1 MESHNRNMKDTF
13 KIGEWVYDPET
24 LVVRYG
30 EDEYEVD
37 LEQCTTSA
45 QMSDWIFQFASK
57 SWATSKAVGDLVK
70 ILHRLL
76 HPQANL
82 CSGGE
87 EQGPLPKADALR
99 KLIGKRIRE
108 TEIVDQWEQSMR
120 QKQGKSDPFITPE
133 DWQDLLRM
141 EREAE

>member
-1 MESHNRNMKDTF
+1 MKDTF
-13 KIGEWVYDPET
+13 KVGGWVYDPET
-24 LVVRYG
+24 LVVCYRL
-30 EDEYEVD
+30 DEYEVD
-37 LEQCTTSA
+37 LEECSTSA
-45 QMSDWIFQFASK
+45 QILDWIFQFASK
-57 SWATSKAVGDLVK
+57 SWATNEAVGDLVM

-87 EQGPLPKADALR
+87 ERGPLPKGDALR
-99 KLIGKRIRE
+99 KLIAKRIRE

-120 QKQGKSDPFITPE
+120 QKQGKSVPFITPE

>member
-1 MESHNRNMKDTF
+1 
-13 KIGEWVYDPET
+13 
-24 LVVRYG
+24 
-30 EDEYEVD
+30 
-37 LEQCTTSA
+37 
-45 QMSDWIFQFASK
+45 
-57 SWATSKAVGDLVK
+57 VGDLVK

-87 EQGPLPKADALR
+87 EQGPLPKGDALR

-108 TEIVDQWEQSMR
+108 TEIVDKWEQSMR
-120 QKQGKSDPFITPE
+120 QKQGKTVLFITPE
-133 DWQDLLRM
+133 DWQDLRRM